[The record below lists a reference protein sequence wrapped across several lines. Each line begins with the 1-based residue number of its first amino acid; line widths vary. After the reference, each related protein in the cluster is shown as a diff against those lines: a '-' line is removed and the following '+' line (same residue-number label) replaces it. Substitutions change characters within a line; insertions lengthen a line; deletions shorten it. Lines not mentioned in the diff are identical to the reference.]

1 MMKKVALFLHF
12 ILILS
17 SVQAQPYDISD
28 QFISAS
34 HERSRFFNS
43 ASGNHIEFNEFLT
56 NTEKSKPVVIHSH
69 GCGGIGSDEIA
80 LKDFYTSLGF
90 GFVMLDF
97 IKRGDASPCS
107 HLGPNNANYKEES
120 LKYISNLKYRIPA
133 RVKELEHHIKLMRSN
148 GFQTIFAT
156 GHSEGGM
163 VVQRLSEK
171 VNGVVVHSMTCFPTS
186 FDTSFNRYLHLVSV
200 NDPLLTKTSGRQF
213 GCSDK
218 SNFTVFQS
226 EVKSH
231 AALADPLWKDQ
242 IKIFINNNLPSK

>member
-1 MMKKVALFLHF
+1 MKKISLVLL
-12 ILILS
+12 LVLSLS
-17 SVQAQPYDISD
+17 SVQAQPYEISD

-34 HERSRFFNS
+34 HERSRYFNS
-43 ASGNHIEFNEFLT
+43 SSSNHFEFNEFLSK
-56 NTEKSKPVVIHSH
+56 TEKTKPVVIHSH
-69 GCGGIGSDEIA
+69 GCAGIGSDEFA

-107 HLGPNNANYKEES
+107 HLAPSNANYKDDS
-120 LKYISNLKYRIPA
+120 LKYISDLKYRIPA

-218 SNFTVFQS
+218 SNFTVVQS

-242 IKIFINNNLPSK
+242 IKIFINSNLVSK

>member
-1 MMKKVALFLHF
+1 MKKISLVLLLFLS
-12 ILILS
+12 LS

-43 ASGNHIEFNEFLT
+43 ASGNHIEFNEFLIK
-56 NTEKSKPVVIHSH
+56 TEKSQPIVIHSH

-80 LKDFYTSLGF
+80 LKDFHTSLGF
-90 GFVMLDF
+90 SFVMLDF

-120 LKYISNLKYRIPA
+120 LKYISNLKSRIPA

-148 GFQTIFAT
+148 GFHTIFVT

-171 VNGVVVHSMTCFPTS
+171 VNGVIVHSMTCFPTS

-231 AALADPLWKDQ
+231 TALADPLWKDQ

>member
-1 MMKKVALFLHF
+1 MKKNSLVLLLV
-12 ILILS
+12 LILT
-17 SVQAQPYDISD
+17 SVQAQPYDVSE
-28 QFISAS
+28 QFISTS

-43 ASGNHIEFNEFLT
+43 ASGNSLEFNEFLSK
-56 NTEKSKPVVIHSH
+56 TEKTKPIVIHSH
-69 GCGGIGSDEIA
+69 GCGGIGSDEIL

-107 HLGPNNANYKEES
+107 HLGPSNANYKDES

-148 GFQTIFAT
+148 GFQVIFAT

-186 FDTSFNRYLHLVSV
+186 FDTSFNSYLHLVSV

-218 SNFTVFQS
+218 SNFTVVQS

-242 IKIFINNNLPSK
+242 IKTFINKNLISK